1 MFVHCEYCIIENDGC
16 HLEYCLSV
24 FYEAAYLTL
33 TVISYSGSHKGIKLG
48 PGQLKKDL
56 IIVWDDHLRAVA
68 VDVVQLA
75 AAGLGFEGPGDA
87 VHPQVALDLTLVVA
101 AQRERVFAA

>member
-1 MFVHCEYCIIENDGC
+1 M
-16 HLEYCLSV
+16 
-24 FYEAAYLTL
+24 
-33 TVISYSGSHKGIKLG
+33 
-48 PGQLKKDL
+48 
-56 IIVWDDHLRAVA
+56 A

-87 VHPQVALDLTLVVA
+87 VHPQVALDLTLIVA